1 MAGALEQNWLIRVVV
16 AEIDYSF
23 RPLRNLTLLVDGFNP
38 PPWTIFSA
46 LLRQFVDQSLTF
58 VPFTSLH
65 PVTFLK

>member
-1 MAGALEQNWLIRVVV
+1 
-16 AEIDYSF
+16 
-23 RPLRNLTLLVDGFNP
+23 LTLLVDGFNP